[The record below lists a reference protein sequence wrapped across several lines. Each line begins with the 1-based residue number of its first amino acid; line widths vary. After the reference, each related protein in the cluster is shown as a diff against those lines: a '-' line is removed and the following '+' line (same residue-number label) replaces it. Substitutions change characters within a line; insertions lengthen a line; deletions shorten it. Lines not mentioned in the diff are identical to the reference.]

1 MELVIMKYR
10 RRNNVLIIRFIVDP
24 DEQTRYETVLLSTA
38 AREPD
43 VGNCKIIQLKCF
55 RIVIVFPYKSTRRHR
70 YGSICKLSERVI
82 II

>member
-1 MELVIMKYR
+1 MKDR
-10 RRNNVLIIRFIVDP
+10 RRNKVQIIRFIVNP

-43 VGNCKIIQLKCF
+43 VDNCRIMQLKCF
-55 RIVIVFPYKSTRRHR
+55 RIVILFPYKSTRRYR